1 MKIIDNFEL
10 FKSWFDKLEKPE
22 EFYFVQIIQRKKDG
36 NELPSYTSGARTLR
50 SFYFF
55 DLEHFEREEKH
66 IKEICDNNNAR
77 AYFWVNVRNTK
88 EIAFACVKQF
98 IELIEQ
104 GNTNQGLAVWNRAC
118 GANRAKGHDKLW
130 IVDIDKDHLEH
141 KQAIT
146 TVLMSCK
153 GAESRLHYI
162 IPTLHGEHWLCNGFC
177 TSEFCRTLLAKNLPV
192 PDIHKNNPTL
202 LYYKSCQD

>member
-1 MKIIDNFEL
+1 MIIDNFII

-55 DLEHFEREEKH
+55 DLEHFEREEQH

-88 EIAFACVKQF
+88 DIAFSCVKQF

-104 GNTNQGLAVWNRAC
+104 GNTNQGLTVWDRAC
-118 GANRAKGHDKLW
+118 GANQSKDHEKLW
-130 IVDIDKDHLEH
+130 IIDIDKEQLEH
-141 KQAIT
+141 RKAI
-146 TVLMSCK
+146 VDALLKCRRN
-153 GAESRLHYI
+153 ESNCVKYV
-162 IPTLHGEHWLCNGFC
+162 IPTLNGEHWLSTKFDRRAFPMIL
-177 TSEFCRTLLAKNLPV
+177 SELNIPV